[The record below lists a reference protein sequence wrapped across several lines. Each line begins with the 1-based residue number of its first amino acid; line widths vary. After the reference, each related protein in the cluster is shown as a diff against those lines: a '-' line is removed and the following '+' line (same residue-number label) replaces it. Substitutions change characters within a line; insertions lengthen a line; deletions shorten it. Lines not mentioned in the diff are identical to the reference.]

1 MKSLLRHRPSLGLAL
16 LLVVTILTSSCAT
29 MMVRD
34 PDADIKPTKVFP
46 ATVLNAEMLGTQM
59 SNLPEDPVVGALFLT
74 AMLAIVPVSIASDVL
89 FLPVDLAQLA
99 TGDRTTEMPE

>member
-1 MKSLLRHRPSLGLAL
+1 MKPLLRHRPSLGLAL
-16 LLVVTILTSSCAT
+16 LLAVTFLSSSCAT

-59 SNLPEDPVVGALFLT
+59 SILPEEPLVGALFLT

-99 TGDRTTEMPE
+99 TGEAAAEMPE